1 MKKKKNKVGQGVFF
15 RNILPSKKLS
25 IQVEQRP
32 RTLII
37 HCVSR
42 ASFDYLVCFVQCE
55 RGGGPVDRR
64 ENNMG
69 VFRETMRKRGSE
81 GKRESERTISHTLL
95 TSKYEL
101 AFESFADINQTN

>member
-1 MKKKKNKVGQGVFF
+1 MKKKKNKMRQGVFF

-42 ASFDYLVCFVQCE
+42 ASIDYTWSALYSVKEEVDS
-55 RGGGPVDRR
+55 VDRR

-69 VFRETMRKRGSE
+69 SSMQEQGKMCGCMCVRE
-81 GKRESERTISHTLL
+81 RERHYFPYI
-95 TSKYEL
+95 
-101 AFESFADINQTN
+101 D